1 MTKKKKKKIG
11 GEKHFMLELL
21 EKASPLRG
29 GDVPLIYLTQHNMLF
44 QKHSKFLIQNQ
55 SWKDFSFLQ
64 YHQQFEGI

>member
-1 MTKKKKKKIG
+1 
-11 GEKHFMLELL
+11 MLELL